1 VPVVKEE
8 PTDTDPSLQMPAVRL
23 DGLAGK
29 LQNMR
34 ESMGSLQTAAA
45 AVEAFAVYIMVFV

>member
-8 PTDTDPSLQMPAVRL
+8 PTDTDPSLQMPAVRF
-23 DGLAGK
+23 DGLAAK
-29 LQNMR
+29 VQNLR
-34 ESMGSLQTAAA
+34 ESMGSLQTATA

>member
-1 VPVVKEE
+1 MVKEE

-34 ESMGSLQTAAA
+34 ESMGSLQTAAE